1 MKPLQLQRLFL
12 FNKILELLV
21 LRICN
26 FIRLLEKE
34 NKQL

>member
-12 FNKILELLV
+12 FNKTLEQLV
-21 LRICN
+21 LRIYN
-26 FIRLLEKE
+26 FVRLLEKE

>member
-34 NKQL
+34 NIQS

>member
-12 FNKILELLV
+12 FNKTLEQLV